1 MQRKKKY
8 VVAFIAAGVAV
19 ALAGCTATSSGASSS
34 GSDKGKTITVWS
46 LNQQPDR
53 LAKARMTS
61 AAFTKKT
68 GIKVKVVGVNEDQ
81 FPQLLTTAAAAGT
94 LPDVVGELPIGDVR
108 TMSGNDL
115 VNTDAA
121 SQIISNLGASTFSKS
136 ALAYTK
142 DAGKQVAVPSDG
154 FPLSLIYRKDLFA
167 KAGLAA
173 PKTYADVLADAKALN
188 SPSLAGFVA
197 GDSAAT
203 SYTQQVFEWV
213 ALANGCQLVN
223 SSAKVTLDSKQCQ
236 DAFSFYGN
244 LTKNYSIPGAIDST
258 AAKTAYMGGKAAMT
272 LWASFILPEMAGL
285 DKDIMPTCP
294 QCTSD
299 PQFIAKN
306 SGFVTTLQGPDS
318 SKPTAGGDVTTWVV
332 SSTAQ
337 ASASEKYVEYMM
349 GPGYL
354 SWLNQAPDGMFP
366 ARNGTTSD
374 PQEFTTGWRNLEDGV
389 DTHEKLSAI
398 YSAEDITNWQTSV
411 NTFSRW
417 GFSQGQGDL
426 LGAILTQLPIPKAV
440 AALTNGDVS
449 GPGAA
454 SQATQ
459 AVQAVQKSLK

>member
-1 MQRKKKY
+1 
-8 VVAFIAAGVAV
+8 
-19 ALAGCTATSSGASSS
+19 
-34 GSDKGKTITVWS
+34 
-46 LNQQPDR
+46 
-53 LAKARMTS
+53 
-61 AAFTKKT
+61 
-68 GIKVKVVGVNEDQ
+68 VNEDQ